1 MMSILSTASLF
12 RCALNRIKDRGLND
26 QRGSASVEFSL
37 LAVPLF
43 IPLFIFISHF
53 SHSTDAQDSLRTL
66 ARETVRAFVTSR
78 DDETAFYVAH
88 QVLTQGAQL
97 LGYEPDSLE
106 TVIDMKIV
114 CRDRPCIS
122 PDNRILI
129 ELTMKAVNGTEI
141 EVAAIEY
148 VSPWI

>member
-1 MMSILSTASLF
+1 
-12 RCALNRIKDRGLND
+12 
-26 QRGSASVEFSL
+26 
-37 LAVPLF
+37 
-43 IPLFIFISHF
+43 
-53 SHSTDAQDSLRTL
+53 
-66 ARETVRAFVTSR
+66 VTSR

-88 QVLTQGAQL
+88 QVLRQGAQL

-129 ELTMKAVNGTEI
+129 ELTMKAVNGIEI